1 MTEKHITYL
10 AIGMAALA
18 VLYAFR
24 KPKTATEAAKPGA
37 VESWAAE
44 WDSMMQGLSLER
56 GAQEYQ
62 QQLSRLGG
70 FNLSL

>member
-1 MTEKHITYL
+1 MNEKHMTYA
-10 AIGMAALA
+10 AIGMAVLA

-24 KPKTATEAAKPGA
+24 KPKQATAAAASHP
-37 VESWAAE
+37 VTDWAAS

-70 FNLSL
+70 FSLSL